1 MKTSTLSS
9 ATSSPV
15 ARALDATERER
26 LAQLEPIIERGMA
39 SFVEVGTALLEISDH
54 RLYRETHS
62 TFQEYVADRWQM
74 TARRAYQLCTAAEVV
89 KSLPVNNCSHSLITN
104 EAQARELAKVE
115 PEKRAK
121 VLEVTAGKGEVT
133 ARSIQETAAQVA
145 TPFERNQCGDRF
157 TPENS
162 ADGDGHRCPSCNKF
176 GRFVPGPGAILEL
189 AGTINQI
196 RYLALVAHAIQP
208 GFCHVTVMSGDSDN
222 ENTGLGLLEFTT
234 KPIRADGVEHMLE
247 YIFRAPATEWRAQM
261 QAEEHQGEP
270 WKFNELGY
278 SSYQDYIDRAILGK
292 GRTAA

>member
-1 MKTSTLSS
+1 MEISTLSS

-133 ARSIQETAAQVA
+133 ARSIQETAAQAA

-208 GFCHVTVMSGDSDN
+208 GFCHVTVMSATLTMKIPAWVYWSLPRNQSAPMVWSTCWNISSALRQLSGGRRCKRK
-222 ENTGLGLLEFTT
+222 NTKVSRGSSTNWDTPVIRTT
-234 KPIRADGVEHMLE
+234 
-247 YIFRAPATEWRAQM
+247 
-261 QAEEHQGEP
+261 
-270 WKFNELGY
+270 
-278 SSYQDYIDRAILGK
+278 
-292 GRTAA
+292 